1 MWPRLLEFFK
11 KGERGLGTLDTKPGS
26 TLDTKPGSSSKNRP
40 KGERGLGTLDTKP
53 GSTLDTKPGSSSKN
67 RPKGERG
74 LGTLDTKPG
83 STLDT
88 KPGSSSKNRPK
99 IKCTNCGKL
108 IRKKND
114 RKRIVNA
121 DGVKHLVCSAC
132 NTRIRKNFKKT
143 TPENELMGRPLKS
156 DSKASPGRPRSGLA
170 ARGLLQREAWS
181 GRSTLRTALVCRE
194 VPRKLQQNNS
204 HREVHFNMED
214 HRHEDCTPPKSR
226 VKAFSSKGQ
235 LLGSD
240 SKASPGRPR
249 SGLAAR
255 GLLQR
260 EAWSGRST
268 LRTALVCREVPRKL
282 QQNNSHREV
291 HFNMEDHRHEDCTPP
306 KSRVKAFSSK
316 GQLLGSPLPTT
327 VDGTTKPLDEKD
339 KLANEKEAAATV
351 ALDQAAPTT
360 SVQIHLTDGSRLV
373 ATFNHTHTVADI
385 RRYIATARPQYEH
398 QSFTLLTA
406 LMFPNKELTQDSQT
420 LADAD
425 LLNAAILQRPQR
437 EL

>member
-143 TPENELMGRPLKS
+143 TPENELMGRPLK
-156 DSKASPGRPRSGLA
+156 
-170 ARGLLQREAWS
+170 
-181 GRSTLRTALVCRE
+181 RE

>member
-235 LLGSD
+235 LLG
-240 SKASPGRPR
+240 
-249 SGLAAR
+249 
-255 GLLQR
+255 
-260 EAWSGRST
+260 
-268 LRTALVCREVPRKL
+268 REVPRKL